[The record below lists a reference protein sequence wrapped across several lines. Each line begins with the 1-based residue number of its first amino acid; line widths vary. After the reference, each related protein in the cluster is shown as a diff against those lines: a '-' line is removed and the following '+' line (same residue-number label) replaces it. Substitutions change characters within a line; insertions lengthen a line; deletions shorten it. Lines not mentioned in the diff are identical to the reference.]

1 MTDIVKMLDCGNQ
14 VVEAFVY
21 GVGRIDH
28 MGSVSRIVF
37 FAPTKLEQDHVNEVV
52 LKLIVPTDQLAKIA
66 AALVQPSGPS
76 IAEHSVT
83 NVTTL
88 Q

>member
-37 FAPTKLEQDHVNEVV
+37 FAPTKLEQDHINEVV
-52 LKLIVPTDQLAKIA
+52 LKLIVPTDPRSRRRSCSR
-66 AALVQPSGPS
+66 AALRSQSTP
-76 IAEHSVT
+76 
-83 NVTTL
+83 
-88 Q
+88 